1 MTSRGL
7 LFIQSPPRIPIG
19 ERLAASS
26 RAGGDQTAQAS
37 SLAPG
42 LIEAQQ
48 KWRNYEKLIGYSHMP
63 EEENLQI
70 HLSKAM
76 NTHDTVAAG
85 VSI

>member
-1 MTSRGL
+1 M
-7 LFIQSPPRIPIG
+7 
-19 ERLAASS
+19 A
-26 RAGGDQTAQAS
+26 D
-37 SLAPG
+37 
-42 LIEAQQ
+42 
-48 KWRNYEKLIGYSHMP
+48 YEKLIGYSHMP